1 MNNKSFTLKFTGNAT
16 NKGSMRNDIE
26 VSFESMNET
35 FKLATDEGAFHGGKG
50 TAPPP
55 LALFTASLCGCIM
68 TQIKAFGKK
77 LKIEVNEIEIDASM
91 EWQGE
96 VLEEGPY
103 KASCDEYNLDIDNL
117 DETDLNLIKGLI
129 KFEYLFR
136 LALINS
142 EPHHLADYLYQLSN
156 LFNSMY
162 QGENIVENKNEVV
175 KYNKLKISQ
184 HFIDYSKL
192 LMELLGLSP
201 VNRM

>member
-1 MNNKSFTLKFTGNAT
+1 MKNKSFTLKFTGNAT
-16 NKGSMRNDIE
+16 NKGSMRNDID
-26 VSFESMNET
+26 VSFDSMNET

-103 KASCDEYNLDIDNL
+103 KARCDGYNLDID
-117 DETDLNLIKGLI
+117 II
-129 KFEYLFR
+129 
-136 LALINS
+136 S
-142 EPHHLADYLYQLSN
+142 EEPI
-156 LFNSMY
+156 
-162 QGENIVENKNEVV
+162 ERK
-175 KYNKLKISQ
+175 K
-184 HFIDYSKL
+184 KL
-192 LMELLGLSP
+192 LEAAINGCFIEASLKPGIVKHRLKDKENWLS
-201 VNRM
+201 V

>member
-1 MNNKSFTLKFTGNAT
+1 MSNKSFTLKFTGNAT
-16 NKGSMRNDIE
+16 NEGSMRNDID

-91 EWQGE
+91 EWKGE

-103 KASCDEYNLDIDNL
+103 KASCDGYNLDID
-117 DETDLNLIKGLI
+117 II
-129 KFEYLFR
+129 
-136 LALINS
+136 S
-142 EPHHLADYLYQLSN
+142 EEPI
-156 LFNSMY
+156 
-162 QGENIVENKNEVV
+162 ERK
-175 KYNKLKISQ
+175 K
-184 HFIDYSKL
+184 KL
-192 LMELLGLSP
+192 LEAAINGCFIEASLKPGIVKHRLKDKENWLSI
-201 VNRM
+201 

>member
-16 NKGSMRNDIE
+16 NKGSMRNDID
-26 VSFESMNET
+26 VSFESLNET

-103 KASCDEYNLDIDNL
+103 KASCNGYNLDID
-117 DETDLNLIKGLI
+117 IISK
-129 KFEYLFR
+129 
-136 LALINS
+136 
-142 EPHHLADYLYQLSN
+142 EPI
-156 LFNSMY
+156 
-162 QGENIVENKNEVV
+162 ERK
-175 KYNKLKISQ
+175 K
-184 HFIDYSKL
+184 KL
-192 LMELLGLSP
+192 LEAAINGCFIEASLKPGIVKHRLKHKENWISI
-201 VNRM
+201 

>member
-1 MNNKSFTLKFTGNAT
+1 MNNKSFTLKFTGNAS
-16 NKGSMRNDIE
+16 NKGSMRNNID

-91 EWQGE
+91 EWKGE

-103 KASCDEYNLDIDNL
+103 KASCDGYSLDID
-117 DETDLNLIKGLI
+117 II
-129 KFEYLFR
+129 
-136 LALINS
+136 S
-142 EPHHLADYLYQLSN
+142 EEPI
-156 LFNSMY
+156 
-162 QGENIVENKNEVV
+162 ERK
-175 KYNKLKISQ
+175 K
-184 HFIDYSKL
+184 KL
-192 LMELLGLSP
+192 LEAAINGCFIEASLKPGIVKHRLKDKENWLSI
-201 VNRM
+201 

>member
-16 NKGSMRNDIE
+16 NKGSMRNDID
-26 VSFESMNET
+26 VSFNSMNET

-96 VLEEGPY
+96 VLKEGPY
-103 KASCDEYNLDIDNL
+103 KASCDGYNLDID
-117 DETDLNLIKGLI
+117 II
-129 KFEYLFR
+129 
-136 LALINS
+136 S
-142 EPHHLADYLYQLSN
+142 EEPI
-156 LFNSMY
+156 
-162 QGENIVENKNEVV
+162 ERK
-175 KYNKLKISQ
+175 K
-184 HFIDYSKL
+184 KL
-192 LMELLGLSP
+192 LEAAINGCFIESSLKPGIVKHRLKDKKNWLS
-201 VNRM
+201 V

>member
-16 NKGSMRNDIE
+16 NKGSMRNDID
-26 VSFESMNET
+26 VSFVSMNET

-68 TQIKAFGKK
+68 TQIKAFAKK

-103 KASCDEYNLDIDNL
+103 KASCDGYNLDID
-117 DETDLNLIKGLI
+117 II
-129 KFEYLFR
+129 
-136 LALINS
+136 S
-142 EPHHLADYLYQLSN
+142 EEPI
-156 LFNSMY
+156 
-162 QGENIVENKNEVV
+162 ERK
-175 KYNKLKISQ
+175 K
-184 HFIDYSKL
+184 KL
-192 LMELLGLSP
+192 LEAAINGCFIEASLKPGIVKHRLKYKE
-201 VNRM
+201 NWINI

>member
-16 NKGSMRNDIE
+16 NKGSMRNDID

-96 VLEEGPY
+96 VLEEGRY
-103 KASCDEYNLDIDNL
+103 KASCDGYNLDID
-117 DETDLNLIKGLI
+117 IISK
-129 KFEYLFR
+129 
-136 LALINS
+136 
-142 EPHHLADYLYQLSN
+142 EPI
-156 LFNSMY
+156 
-162 QGENIVENKNEVV
+162 ERK
-175 KYNKLKISQ
+175 K
-184 HFIDYSKL
+184 KL
-192 LMELLGLSP
+192 LEAAINGCFIEASLKPGIVKHRLKDKENWLSI
-201 VNRM
+201 

>member
-1 MNNKSFTLKFTGNAT
+1 MSNKSFTLKFTGNAT
-16 NKGSMRNDIE
+16 NKGSMRNDID

-96 VLEEGPY
+96 VLAEGPY
-103 KASCDEYNLDIDNL
+103 KASCDGYNLDID
-117 DETDLNLIKGLI
+117 II
-129 KFEYLFR
+129 
-136 LALINS
+136 S
-142 EPHHLADYLYQLSN
+142 EEPI
-156 LFNSMY
+156 
-162 QGENIVENKNEVV
+162 ERK
-175 KYNKLKISQ
+175 K
-184 HFIDYSKL
+184 KL
-192 LMELLGLSP
+192 LEAAINGCFIEASLKPGIVKHRLKDKENWVS
-201 VNRM
+201 V

>member
-1 MNNKSFTLKFTGNAT
+1 MSNKSFTLKFTGNAT
-16 NKGSMRNDIE
+16 NKGSMRNDID

-91 EWQGE
+91 EWQGQ

-103 KASCDEYNLDIDNL
+103 KASCDGYNLDID
-117 DETDLNLIKGLI
+117 IISK
-129 KFEYLFR
+129 
-136 LALINS
+136 
-142 EPHHLADYLYQLSN
+142 EPI
-156 LFNSMY
+156 
-162 QGENIVENKNEVV
+162 ERK
-175 KYNKLKISQ
+175 K
-184 HFIDYSKL
+184 KL
-192 LMELLGLSP
+192 LEAAINGCFIEASLKPGIVKHRLKYKENWISI
-201 VNRM
+201 

>member
-16 NKGSMRNDIE
+16 NKGSMRNDID

-103 KASCDEYNLDIDNL
+103 KASCDGYNLDID
-117 DETDLNLIKGLI
+117 II
-129 KFEYLFR
+129 
-136 LALINS
+136 S
-142 EPHHLADYLYQLSN
+142 EEPI
-156 LFNSMY
+156 
-162 QGENIVENKNEVV
+162 ERK
-175 KYNKLKISQ
+175 K
-184 HFIDYSKL
+184 KL
-192 LMELLGLSP
+192 LEAAINGCFIEASLKPGIVSHRLKDKENWLSI
-201 VNRM
+201 

>member
-1 MNNKSFTLKFTGNAT
+1 MNNKLFTLKFTGNAT
-16 NKGSMRNDIE
+16 NKGSMRNDID

-103 KASCDEYNLDIDNL
+103 KASCDGYNLDIDIISE
-117 DETDLNLIKGLI
+117 ETIERK
-129 KFEYLFR
+129 K
-136 LALINS
+136 
-142 EPHHLADYLYQLSN
+142 
-156 LFNSMY
+156 
-162 QGENIVENKNEVV
+162 
-175 KYNKLKISQ
+175 
-184 HFIDYSKL
+184 KL
-192 LMELLGLSP
+192 LEAAINGCFIEASLKPGIVKHRLKDEENWLS
-201 VNRM
+201 V

>member
-16 NKGSMRNDIE
+16 NKGSMRNDID

-103 KASCDEYNLDIDNL
+103 KANCYGYNLDID
-117 DETDLNLIKGLI
+117 II
-129 KFEYLFR
+129 
-136 LALINS
+136 S
-142 EPHHLADYLYQLSN
+142 EEPI
-156 LFNSMY
+156 
-162 QGENIVENKNEVV
+162 ERK
-175 KYNKLKISQ
+175 K
-184 HFIDYSKL
+184 KL
-192 LMELLGLSP
+192 LEAAINGCFIEASLKPGIVKHRLKDKESWVSL
-201 VNRM
+201 

>member
-16 NKGSMRNDIE
+16 NKGSMRNDID

-35 FKLATDEGAFHGGKG
+35 FKLATDEGTFHGGKG

-103 KASCDEYNLDIDNL
+103 KASCDGYNLDID
-117 DETDLNLIKGLI
+117 II
-129 KFEYLFR
+129 
-136 LALINS
+136 S
-142 EPHHLADYLYQLSN
+142 EEPI
-156 LFNSMY
+156 
-162 QGENIVENKNEVV
+162 ERK
-175 KYNKLKISQ
+175 K
-184 HFIDYSKL
+184 KL
-192 LMELLGLSP
+192 LEAAINGCLLYTSPSPRDGLLS
-201 VNRM
+201 RMPSSA

>member
-16 NKGSMRNDIE
+16 NKGSMRNDID
-26 VSFESMNET
+26 VSFDSMNET

-96 VLEEGPY
+96 VLEKGPY
-103 KASCDEYNLDIDNL
+103 KASRDGYNLDID
-117 DETDLNLIKGLI
+117 II
-129 KFEYLFR
+129 
-136 LALINS
+136 S
-142 EPHHLADYLYQLSN
+142 EEPI
-156 LFNSMY
+156 
-162 QGENIVENKNEVV
+162 ERK
-175 KYNKLKISQ
+175 K
-184 HFIDYSKL
+184 KL
-192 LMELLGLSP
+192 LEAAINGCFIEASLKPGIVKHRLKDKENWVS
-201 VNRM
+201 V